1 MTKSHDQQRGV
12 LVGTGTTSVA
22 AAAPSAPSGC
32 QARHGEKLAG
42 QRAVPLPPAPRV
54 YGYLMPLGESDWH
67 GQECSYTV
75 SLEEPAV
82 CPISGR
88 GSSVSS
94 APSNVEVKEVRRV
107 RFFATPTLAGLPPHP
122 LRLGGRGRRRPRR
135 VSVPRGEHRA
145 VLGVTG
151 SGGRE
156 GCSGRP
162 RGSRWGVRSRLAPR
176 WEATAGTPRSSPR
189 RTAALTAAGRRQV
202 GRPGGGRTR
211 RSARGRAVTQRAAK
225 VTAGAERPR
234 AGRVFNLG
242 GERRAAVRGGRAAG
256 PGESGEASRA
266 EPKRA
271 EAGGAEPAAR
281 SGEAPGAARG
291 RML

>member
-1 MTKSHDQQRGV
+1 MPHRRSPGSHPTRCASEAVDADVPDGSPFPEES
-12 LVGTGTTSVA
+12 T
-22 AAAPSAPSGC
+22 AP
-32 QARHGEKLAG
+32 
-42 QRAVPLPPAPRV
+42 
-54 YGYLMPLGESDWH
+54 
-67 GQECSYTV
+67 CSET
-75 SLEEPAV
+75 
-82 CPISGR
+82 R
-88 GSSVSS
+88 
-94 APSNVEVKEVRRV
+94 
-107 RFFATPTLAGLPPHP
+107 
-122 LRLGGRGRRRPRR
+122 
-135 VSVPRGEHRA
+135 
-145 VLGVTG
+145 G

-162 RGSRWGVRSRLAPR
+162 RGSRRGVRSRLAPR